1 MSWVVHEPI
10 LTGCSFGGTMYTG
23 HPSGLDSQDRCKAQ
37 YKINEELLTD
47 FPISRSPKHDL
58 KTEFEHEPVTVV
70 CSVLNLI
77 NGRVYNVDN

>member
-1 MSWVVHEPI
+1 
-10 LTGCSFGGTMYTG
+10 MYTG
-23 HPSGLDSQDRCKAQ
+23 HPSGLGSQDRCKVCQGRCKAQ
-37 YKINEELLTD
+37 YKENEELLTD

-70 CSVLNLI
+70 FSVLNLM